1 MSSIANFTPTK
12 RRIIHNKQTR
22 NHNNNN
28 TNKHD
33 NVLLTTMYTLPKIY
47 SPISHAHHQMNYT
60 MSNINNKC
68 LSSPVKHKKHKKVIS
83 DLRLNT
89 VSSVRS
95 NKDKQF
101 DSYFKDK
108 FYEDTKSSSTSRP
121 GYKLMFEDHG
131 LKNRVIH
138 MKQVIS
144 FWKCLCEYT
153 EPMFSMQ
160 HFNYV
165 RANGEKK
172 NKEDC
177 YFHSI
182 GKNYKRKRHVLYT
195 NSCYQKMFFG
205 KKVDKD
211 KDKDKRLNLKV
222 NK

>member
-1 MSSIANFTPTK
+1 MSSITNFTPTK
-12 RRIIHNKQTR
+12 RIIIHNKQTR
-22 NHNNNN
+22 NHNNR
-28 TNKHD
+28 KHD
-33 NVLLTTMYTLPKIY
+33 NVLLTTMYTLPKVS
-47 SPISHAHHQMNYT
+47 SPISHVRQQMNYT
-60 MSNINNKC
+60 MNNINKKC
-68 LSSPVKHKKHKKVIS
+68 LSSPVYHNKHKKVIS

-89 VSSVRS
+89 VSSVR

-101 DSYFKDK
+101 DNYFKDK
-108 FYEDTKSSSTSRP
+108 FYEDTKSSISSRP
-121 GYKLMFEDHG
+121 GYKLMFEDRE

-165 RANGEKK
+165 RANGEKR

-177 YFHSI
+177 YFHTTGRS
-182 GKNYKRKRHVLYT
+182 YKRRGQVLYT
-195 NSCYQKMFFG
+195 NTCYQKMFFG

-211 KDKDKRLNLKV
+211 KDKRSNLKV